1 MTERTD
7 QEKLKALV
15 DAIVDAVGQ
24 RDIKP
29 ADNIQHLKFQDP
41 INGKGLLWQGRDYTK
56 QFVFQD
62 SKLFSSE
69 TINIARDKNIS
80 INDIKV
86 LDQTELGSS
95 VVRSNLREVGQLNG
109 LVVNGGFRV
118 NNYLVFDHN
127 SDRLGIGTEE
137 PNAALSIVDDAVE
150 IVLGAKDH
158 SNAAIGTYNN
168 SDLHLVTGNQTRIT
182 VSADGNIQ
190 LGSVTDGESKIQVH
204 GSIGVNVTS
213 IDPRSK
219 LHVNG
224 SIKFNDNLHL
234 TGVEAPSG
242 GSFTLGDIVWN
253 SNPQPGNFVGW
264 VCVRAGNPGVW
275 ATFGEIR

>member
-1 MTERTD
+1 MIEKTE
-7 QEKLKALV
+7 QEKLEAL
-15 DAIVDAVGQ
+15 AAAL
-24 RDIKP
+24 
-29 ADNIQHLKFQDP
+29 ADLANDDPNLDNVSHIKFQEP
-41 INGKGLLWQGRDYTK
+41 VKGRGLLWHGKDYTK
-56 QFVFQD
+56 QFVYQD
-62 SKLFSSE
+62 GKLFSSE
-69 TINIARDKNIS
+69 TINIAKDKNIS

-118 NNYLVFDHN
+118 NNFLVFDHN

-168 SDLHLVTGNQTRIT
+168 SDLHLVTGNQTRII

-213 IDPRSK
+213 I
-219 LHVNG
+219 
-224 SIKFNDNLHL
+224 
-234 TGVEAPSG
+234 
-242 GSFTLGDIVWN
+242 
-253 SNPQPGNFVGW
+253 
-264 VCVRAGNPGVW
+264 
-275 ATFGEIR
+275 

>member
-7 QEKLKALV
+7 QERLKTLADALLDV
-15 DAIVDAVGQ
+15 VGE
-24 RDIKP
+24 RELEP
-29 ADNIQHLKFQDP
+29 ADSIQHLKFKDP

-80 INDIKV
+80 INNIKV

-118 NNYLVFDHN
+118 NNFLVFDHN

-182 VSADGNIQ
+182 IGADGNIQ

-264 VCVRAGNPGVW
+264 VCVKAGNPGVW

>member
-1 MTERTD
+1 M
-7 QEKLKALV
+7 
-15 DAIVDAVGQ
+15 
-24 RDIKP
+24 
-29 ADNIQHLKFQDP
+29 
-41 INGKGLLWQGRDYTK
+41 
-56 QFVFQD
+56 
-62 SKLFSSE
+62 
-69 TINIARDKNIS
+69 
-80 INDIKV
+80 
-86 LDQTELGSS
+86 
-95 VVRSNLREVGQLNG
+95 
-109 LVVNGGFRV
+109 
-118 NNYLVFDHN
+118 VFDHN

-182 VSADGNIQ
+182 IGADGNIQ

-264 VCVRAGNPGVW
+264 VCVKAGNPGVW